1 MVGHKRLI
9 VTIDKADKTRD
20 AIRKIM
26 VDFFKDYL
34 RFTDDDIIFINRTEF
49 GEDENGI
56 DQTKF
61 STETLEGM
69 NKFARPIFED
79 KQLGLANQ
87 ILHIAICE
95 C

>member
-34 RFTDDDIIFINRTEF
+34 RFTDDDIIFIDRTEF
-49 GEDENGI
+49 GKDENG
-56 DQTKF
+56 
-61 STETLEGM
+61 LY
-69 NKFARPIFED
+69 
-79 KQLGLANQ
+79 
-87 ILHIAICE
+87 
-95 C
+95 

>member
-34 RFTDDDIIFINRTEF
+34 RFTDDDIIFIDNNEF
-49 GEDENGI
+49 IGTPGQES
-56 DQTKF
+56 TKF
-61 STETLEGM
+61 SAETLEVM

-79 KQLGLANQ
+79 KQLRLTNQ